1 MDEYVFGANILEN
14 LTTGMY
20 KDSKIIYREYIQNAC
35 DQIDKAIKERILR
48 PNEGKI
54 QIWLDEQKRTICV
67 EDNATGIKSLE
78 FKRILGNIA
87 DSDKKVGE
95 DKGFRG
101 IGRLCGLAYCRELI
115 FTSKYKGEN
124 VISIMR
130 CDGRK
135 MRELIDTNEHGEKIT
150 ASEVLNKIFNF
161 DNEETND
168 TQGHWFKVELIGIN
182 EENTDLLDFSQIKD
196 YLSFVAPVPYQN
208 TFIFRTEIYNFTKTI
223 SFIIDEYDIR
233 LNGEQIFKQY
243 KSDFCTSKGEDSIFD
258 IAFKEF
264 RDSNDNLLAWMWI
277 GVSKFKAVISKEYQM
292 RGLRL
297 RKENIQIGNEDALQ
311 KLFKEDRGP
320 HYFVGEVFAVS
331 KDLIPNSQRDYF
343 NENATRL
350 DFERALKAY
359 FLYDLKEVYYTG
371 STINSAIKKITNY
384 EKEKAEHEKK
394 INNGDY
400 VDQDHINAGMAKLQR
415 AKEKAEEGKKAIEK
429 KKQKANKENNLLISS
444 IIDRIETTS
453 SSIDEVFSELSANKN
468 VNHDKKISH
477 RTDKLSSYS
486 KKERKLISKILGII
500 VKATDEQTADILIKK
515 IEDELR

>member
-1 MDEYVFGANILEN
+1 
-14 LTTGMY
+14 
-20 KDSKIIYREYIQNAC
+20 
-35 DQIDKAIKERILR
+35 
-48 PNEGKI
+48 
-54 QIWLDEQKRTICV
+54 
-67 EDNATGIKSLE
+67 
-78 FKRILGNIA
+78 
-87 DSDKKVGE
+87 
-95 DKGFRG
+95 
-101 IGRLCGLAYCRELI
+101 
-115 FTSKYKGEN
+115 
-124 VISIMR
+124 
-130 CDGRK
+130 
-135 MRELIDTNEHGEKIT
+135 
-150 ASEVLNKIFNF
+150 
-161 DNEETND
+161 
-168 TQGHWFKVELIGIN
+168 
-182 EENTDLLDFSQIKD
+182 
-196 YLSFVAPVPYQN
+196 
-208 TFIFRTEIYNFTKTI
+208 
-223 SFIIDEYDIR
+223 
-233 LNGEQIFKQY
+233 
-243 KSDFCTSKGEDSIFD
+243 
-258 IAFKEF
+258 
-264 RDSNDNLLAWMWI
+264 MWI

-486 KKERKLISKILGII
+486 KKERKLISKIFGII